1 MIKFSDYF
9 SKDLKKKNQVELQLA
24 SKLSFLKKKNT
35 GVSSLTELN

>member
-9 SKDLKKKNQVELQLA
+9 SEDLKKNQVELQLA